1 MLRSQKKRI
10 IEVKVERY
18 QKKGKTKLF
27 KAKNDS
33 GAELQTDKE
42 ERQIERQEDRCHR
55 QKDKEDR

>member
-42 ERQIERQEDRCHR
+42 ERQIERQGYRQTESEDR
-55 QKDKEDR
+55 